1 MILSNMREPEK
12 NTLAGALTM
21 RSTKGF
27 LKAASAGKLPMKGE
41 EGELDA
47 DRELLR
53 ERELALQVS
62 V

>member
-1 MILSNMREPEK
+1 
-12 NTLAGALTM
+12 M

-41 EGELDA
+41 EGELEA
-47 DRELLR
+47 EAEPLR
-53 ERELALQVS
+53 ERELALQVN

>member
-1 MILSNMREPEK
+1 MPELVK
-12 NTLAGALTM
+12 STMAGALTM

-27 LKAASAGKLPMKGE
+27 LKAASAGRLPMKGE